1 MTDAVRTQALSKTFP
16 GGVRAVREVDLT
28 VRTGEVFGL
37 LGPNGAGKTTL
48 TSLLTTVLAPTGGR
62 AEVGGI
68 DVTADPAGVRRRIGL
83 VFQRSTADETLTG
96 RENLEIAAGLN
107 GMSPAEARPR
117 IRDLLEEME
126 LSEAADRSVKGYS
139 GGMQRRLEIAVAL
152 VHEPATL
159 FLDEPTLGLD
169 PQGRL
174 SFWRFLRELRRF
186 HPVTVCLTT
195 HYLDE
200 ADQLCDRLAI
210 LDGGRIRALGTPM
223 ELKARLGGDTVV
235 VEVGAPDPRIPEIL
249 RAVPGVESV
258 EASADGRYRA
268 KVDGGSSRVPAL
280 VRACDA
286 RGIELT
292 GVSTRRPTLDE
303 VFLSVT
309 GRVYHPEAPAYAA
322 PGDGAAAEPV
332 GRG

>member
-1 MTDAVRTQALSKTFP
+1 MGDAVHTEALSKTFP
-16 GGVRAVREVDLT
+16 GGIRAVQEVDLT

-48 TSLLTTVLAPTGGR
+48 TSLLTTVLAPTRGR

-68 DVTADPAGVRRRIGL
+68 DVVRDPAAVRRRIGL

-96 RENLEIAAGLN
+96 RENLEIAAGLH
-107 GMSPAEARPR
+107 GMSPAETRPR
-117 IRDLLEEME
+117 VRALLEEME
-126 LSEAADRSVKGYS
+126 LTEAADRRVKGYS

-152 VHEPATL
+152 VHGPATL

-186 HPVTVCLTT
+186 HPVTICLTT

-210 LDGGRIRALGTPM
+210 LDGGRIRALGTPA
-223 ELKARLGGDTVV
+223 ELKASLGLDTVLI
-235 VEVGAPDPRIPEIL
+235 EVPAPDPRIAEVL
-249 RAVPGVESV
+249 QGVPGIGGV
-258 EASADGRYRA
+258 EASPDGRYR
-268 KVDGGSSRVPAL
+268 VRVLGGASRVPAI
-280 VRACDA
+280 VRAFDA
-286 RGIELT
+286 HGIDLT
-292 GVSTRRPTLDE
+292 GISTRRPTLDE

-309 GRVYHPEAPAYAA
+309 GRVYHPEAPSSSNG
-322 PGDGAAAEPV
+322 PGADVPA
-332 GRG
+332 GRA